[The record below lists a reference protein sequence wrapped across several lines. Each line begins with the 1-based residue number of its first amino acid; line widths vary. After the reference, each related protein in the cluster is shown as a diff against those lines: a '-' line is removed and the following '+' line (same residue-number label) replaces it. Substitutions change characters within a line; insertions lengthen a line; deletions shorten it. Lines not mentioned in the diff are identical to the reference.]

1 MRIRRMTL
9 VLPFRLRHMA
19 EHEARRIAGE
29 AAAELVKGGAATGH
43 VRVDV
48 QGRGLSGPALSGAVA
63 RSLAGRSR
71 RGL

>member
-9 VLPFRLRHMA
+9 VLPHRLRHMA

-29 AAAELVKGGAATGH
+29 AAAELAKGGEATGH
-43 VRVDV
+43 LRVEV
-48 QGRGLSGPALSGAVA
+48 EGRGLSGPALSGAVA